1 MLNTDTGELVEK
13 VLEHEGEEVRKFYA
27 ALPKPVLVGIESHR
41 INAVVSEADGRTR
54 DRMPSG

>member
-27 ALPKPVLVGIESHR
+27 ALPKPVLVGGLKPP
-41 INAVVSEADGRTR
+41 DQC
-54 DRMPSG
+54 SGF